1 MEESNDAESSPASS
15 TPPDADPG
23 MHLVGI
29 GASAGGLEALQAL
42 LGSLTPGGNVAYVV
56 AQHLSPD
63 HGSLM
68 VELLARVTELQ
79 VVKAVDGATLL
90 PDTVSV
96 CPPNH
101 DISVSGNRLRL
112 VAPEPRFGPSPS
124 IDRLFESIAD
134 HWNGHGAAVV
144 LSGTGSDG
152 ARGLRAVRA
161 AGGLTIAQTPE
172 SARFAAMPTAAVAM
186 GGADLILEPAA
197 IGRHLTDLMSSD
209 GDWVELNVPDPRGL
223 NVSSALELLQH
234 NSGIDFSQ
242 YKESTLQRQ
251 LARRMAIRQIESMD
265 EYLQVL
271 SADSK
276 EVSALVHNLLVTV
289 TSFFRD
295 PESFAALGELLRA
308 YVAQRIRRDR
318 LRVWVPGCATG
329 EEVYSL
335 GMLIS
340 EVLGHPQDLTHHLK
354 IFGTDLDEE
363 SLAVARRATYPAA
376 SSLAIPESLRERFVV
391 PCNGEVQISDD
402 LRNCV
407 VFARHNVAV
416 DPPFPR
422 LDLISSRNTLIYFTQ
437 PLQDRVLAQFRFGLL
452 PAGLLFL
459 GRTESLGH
467 RTEGFEVA
475 NADHRIFHRTAEPQS
490 ARYSTVAQPSQR
502 PTMLF
507 NPIGRISILRETVVE
522 EHVATLEALVR
533 STSPPCVILDE
544 NHGLVEVI
552 GDVSPFCR
560 LPEGRISTAATSF
573 LLEDLQAEARALLL
587 IVRADGQPA
596 RSRLLHLPD
605 FAIHLRLEARPL
617 QVNDRILTLLSFLR
631 EPPDGAEPAAADTTL
646 IRDPNFDQQ
655 IARLEKEL
663 LTSHD
668 TLRRSLSDLEEANE
682 ELEASAEELQASSEE
697 LQSSNEELESSNEEL
712 QATNEELATLNQ
724 ELRARSTELQLLSTD
739 LENIQNSLN
748 QGMVIVDRELCITRF
763 TPLAVRVF
771 ALVND
776 DIGQPLLG
784 VPTTVPLPGL
794 RKALTEVV
802 GGAPRRNIEAVSE
815 DIAYLA
821 QVLPYQEQEGQR
833 LGAIITLTDVSE
845 LLALRRAAET
855 SLDSFSS
862 LTDALEEAVWKR
874 DASLGRL
881 LYASQRILPLTGWSP
896 AELFAD
902 PRLLDDAILAED
914 RDRVWAS
921 RDPARGGWSVQ
932 YRIIRRDG
940 EQRWVT
946 ENAKVLTE
954 EMDRYVVGTLSDI
967 TQQRQAQEHGR
978 DLSVLFETLIRSPSF
993 SVAVFDS
1000 SQRVVLVNASL
1011 CHRIGFE
1018 RDSLVGSPASLFCQ
1032 LPEAATAPV
1041 GTDAPVDGPLFVSDA
1056 FPLRHRDGRTLV
1068 ATAELWPLPSTM
1080 GTGSLLMVLPTP
1092 QP

>member
-1 MEESNDAESSPASS
+1 MD
-15 TPPDADPG
+15 PDAD
-23 MHLVGI
+23 MHVVAI
-29 GASAGGLEALQAL
+29 GASAGGLEALQTL
-42 LGSLTPGGNVAYVV
+42 LGSLSPCGTVAYVV

-68 VELLARVTELQ
+68 VELLARVTALQ
-79 VVKAVDGATLL
+79 VVEAVDGAELL

-101 DISVSGNRLRL
+101 DIIVKGNRVRL
-112 VAPEPRFGPSPS
+112 EEPQPRFGPSPS
-124 IDRLFESIAD
+124 IDRLFESIAE
-134 HWNGHGAAVV
+134 HWHGHGAAVV

-197 IGRHLTDLMSSD
+197 IGHHLTGLMGS
-209 GDWVELNVPDPRGL
+209 GGAWVELNTPDPRGL
-223 NVSSALELLQH
+223 NVSSALELLLH
-234 NSGIDFSQ
+234 NSGIDFSL
-242 YKESTLQRQ
+242 YKASTLQRQ
-251 LARRMAIRQIESMD
+251 LARRMAIRQMESME
-265 EYLQVL
+265 EYLRL
-271 SADSK
+271 LAADSK
-276 EVSALVHNLLVTV
+276 EVSALVHNLLVNV

-295 PESFAALGELLRA
+295 PESFAALGELLKA
-308 YVAQRIRRDR
+308 YLAQRTRKDR

-329 EEVYSL
+329 EEVYSI

-354 IFGTDLDEE
+354 IFGTDLDED
-363 SLAVARRATYPAA
+363 SLAVARRANYPAA
-376 SSLAIPESLRERFVV
+376 SSLAIPESLREPFVV
-391 PCNGEVQISDD
+391 PHNGEFQICEA

-437 PLQDRVLAQFRFGLL
+437 PMQDRVLAQFRFSLL
-452 PAGLLFL
+452 PSGLLFL
-459 GRTESLGH
+459 GRTESLGQ

-475 NADHRIFHRTAEPQS
+475 NAEHRIFHRTAEHQPS
-490 ARYSTVAQPSQR
+490 RYSTALQPSQR
-502 PTMLF
+502 PPTLF
-507 NPIGRISILRETVVE
+507 TPVGRISILRETVVE

-560 LPEGRISTAATSF
+560 LPEGRISTAATTF
-573 LLEDLQAEARALLL
+573 LLAELQAEARALLL
-587 IVRADGQPA
+587 IVRADGQPV
-596 RSRLLHLPD
+596 RSRLLHLPEL
-605 FAIHLRLEARPL
+605 AIHLRLEVRPL
-617 QVNDRILTLLSFLR
+617 KVNERVLTLLSFLR
-631 EPPDGAEPAAADTTL
+631 EPPDGAEPAGTAAPL
-646 IRDPNFDQQ
+646 IRDPDFDQQ

-668 TLRRSLSDLEEANE
+668 TLRRSLADLEEANE

-724 ELRARSTELQLLSTD
+724 ELRARSTELQQLSTD
-739 LENIQNSLN
+739 LVNIQNSLN
-748 QGMVIVDRELCITRF
+748 QGMVIVDRELRITRY

-771 ALVND
+771 ALVED
-776 DIGQPLLG
+776 DIGQPLMG
-784 VPTTVPLPGL
+784 IPTTVPLPGL
-794 RKALTEVV
+794 RSALAEVLA
-802 GGAPRRNIEAVSE
+802 GASRRNIEAESE
-815 DIAYLA
+815 DISYLV

-833 LGAIITLTDVSE
+833 IGAIITLTDVSE
-845 LLALRRAAET
+845 LLALRRAAEN
-855 SLDSFSS
+855 SLDAFTN

-874 DASLGRL
+874 DASMEQL

-896 AELFAD
+896 AELFAQ
-902 PRLLDDAILAED
+902 PQRLDEAIVSED
-914 RDRVWAS
+914 RERVHAS
-921 RDPARGGWSVQ
+921 RDVNRGGWSVQ
-932 YRIIRRDG
+932 YRILSRDG
-940 EQRWVT
+940 QQRWVT

-954 EMDRYVVGTLSDI
+954 DLGTCVVGTLTDV
-967 TQQRQAQEHGR
+967 TVQRQAEQHGR
-978 DLSVLFETLIRSPSF
+978 EFSLLFETLIRSPSF
-993 SVAVFDS
+993 SLAVFDA
-1000 SQRVVLVNASL
+1000 SQRVVMVNGSL
-1011 CHRIGFE
+1011 CRRIGFD

-1032 LPEAATAPV
+1032 LPEALTGGAGPQ
-1041 GTDAPVDGPLFVSDA
+1041 GEPLFVSETISI
-1056 FPLRHRDGRTLV
+1056 RHRDGHTV
-1068 ATAELWPLPSTM
+1068 MVPAELWRLPSPM
-1080 GTGSLLMVLPTP
+1080 AVGSLLMVLPTP
-1092 QP
+1092 QS